1 MSVLTRLSLRLGT
14 VVLLAVVL
22 LFGAGALAATRVPQD
37 LLPDITLPAF
47 ILVTPDPGASPDVV
61 DRDVTVPITNA
72 VQSLSGVDTTVSSSS
87 QGASLVVAEL
97 KDGTDA
103 RAARQDLMQAVDGTR
118 PTLPQAA
125 QSTNIQSFS
134 TNTLPILEYAVSSD
148 ESPADLAAQLRSI
161 ALPKLKGLAGVS
173 AANVTGAPTQEIE
186 VVLDPARL
194 AARGLSSAQVVSAI
208 QQAAAT
214 QSVGAVSAS
223 GTVIP
228 VQVSGSIT
236 EASQVASITVSPT
249 AGAGGAGAGT
259 TRPPA
264 GSPAPAAA
272 QPATIGDLGAVNL
285 ASIPADT
292 ITRTNGK
299 PSIGLS
305 VLKASDANTVTV
317 ANEVKDA
324 LPGIESQIG
333 HGIAVQNV
341 LDQATPITNAITDIV
356 REGLL
361 GALFAVLVI
370 FAFLRSA
377 RATVVAA
384 ISIPLS
390 LLVALI
396 VLWASG
402 LTLNILT
409 LGGMMVAI
417 GRVVDDGIVVL
428 ENISRHIGEGQRPL
442 TAAFTGA
449 REIGTAVTS
458 STLTTVAVFLP
469 IVFLTGIAGSFFRPF
484 ALTVVTAL
492 AASLIVALT
501 VVPLLA
507 SRLIPAHD
515 PARPSRAG
523 ALIRAGYVPVIR
535 WATGHRAITV
545 ALAVA
550 LLAGSLALIPRL
562 RVNLLDQSSSPN
574 FSIAI
579 TMPDNSTIA
588 QTNAETLKVEA
599 LVRPIA
605 HVSAYQAT
613 VGGTS
618 DPFVPAGTVPA
629 DPTTASVLV
638 LVDQGTYN
646 QVFGDV
652 QNAMKQYQGPARI
665 DVGGAASSTNSSSS
679 QMQIQVH
686 APDQAALAQ
695 ANDRVL
701 GALGGVSGVSELKSD
716 LAASKP
722 QYDLVPTDRLASS
735 GLSLQALGALVAQQ
749 LNGTVAAT
757 AQLPTGPVSI
767 RVVPPPGTAD
777 SPAALGNLPVPTAAG
792 IVPLSSLATLQL
804 AQGPQ
809 AIARLDGQRT
819 ATITGTI
826 TANDTR
832 AVQANVTST
841 LSRVSLPAGASTS
854 QGGVFQ
860 ELNTVLQQFV
870 VAILAAIGL
879 VYLVMVATFRS
890 LLKPLILL
898 VAIPFAAIG
907 AIVALVVTQTALS
920 LPGLIGLLM
929 LTGIVVTNAIVLLDL
944 VEQYRERGLP
954 LQEALIEGGRHR
966 VRPILMT
973 ALATMLAL
981 LPLALSGSGS
991 GSGFIGAPLAVVVI
1005 GGLFSSTL
1013 LTLVLVPVLYSLAA
1027 RFTGP
1032 RTNLDVEASL
1042 AEADGRARLPG
1053 PLDPVP
1059 PRAVAVAAAA
1069 VRLPNVEERLRDIAT
1084 RLDDDDLEALFHG
1097 LRAAVTAEK
1106 TRFPR

>member
-1 MSVLTRLSLRLGT
+1 MSVLTRFSLRLGT
-14 VVLLAVVL
+14 VVLLAIVL
-22 LFGAGALAATRVPQD
+22 MFGAGVFAATRVPQD
-37 LLPDITLPAF
+37 LLPDISLPAF
-47 ILVTPDPGASPDVV
+47 ILVTPDQGASPDVV
-61 DRDVTVPITNA
+61 DREVTVPIVNA
-72 VQSLSGVDTTVSSSS
+72 VQSLNGIDTIASTSS
-87 QGASLVVAEL
+87 QGASLVVVQL
-97 KDGTDA
+97 KDGTDT
-103 RAARQDLMQAVDGTR
+103 RAARQDITQAVGGIR
-118 PTLPQAA
+118 SSLPQAA
-125 QSTNIQSFS
+125 QSTTVQTFS
-134 TNTLPILEYAVSSD
+134 TNTLPILQYAVSAD
-148 ESPADLAAQLRSI
+148 ESQADLAAQLRSV
-161 ALPKLKGLAGVS
+161 ALPKLKGLAGIS
-173 AANVTGAPTQEIE
+173 AVNVTGAPTQEVD

-194 AARGLSSAQVVSAI
+194 AAHGLTSAQVASAI
-208 QQAAAT
+208 QQAAT
-214 QSVGAVSAS
+214 TESVGTVSSNGAI
-223 GTVIP
+223 IP
-228 VQVSGSIT
+228 VQVSGSIADT
-236 EASQVASITVSPT
+236 GQIASIPVSPT
-249 AGAGGAGAGT
+249 ASAASGAS
-259 TRPPA
+259 R
-264 GSPAPAAA
+264 APSTAAA
-272 QPATIGDLGAVNL
+272 QPATVGELGTVQL

-299 PSIGLS
+299 PSIGLTI
-305 VLKASDANTVTV
+305 LKASDANTVTV

-324 LPGIESQIG
+324 LPGIQRQIG
-333 HGIAVQNV
+333 HGVAVQNV
-341 LDQATPITNAITDIV
+341 LDQATPISSAIADIL
-356 REGLL
+356 REGLV
-361 GALFAVLVI
+361 GAAFAVLVI
-370 FAFLRSA
+370 FAFLRSV
-377 RATVVAA
+377 RATVVSA

-390 LLVALI
+390 LVVALI
-396 VLWASG
+396 VLWATG

-417 GRVVDDGIVVL
+417 GRVVDDAIVVL
-428 ENISRHIGEGQRPL
+428 ENISRHVGEGRRPL

-449 REIGTAVTS
+449 REIATAVTS

-492 AASLIVALT
+492 AASLVVSLT

-515 PARPSRAG
+515 PARPTRSG
-523 ALIRAGYVPVIR
+523 TLIRRGYVPVIR

-545 ALAVA
+545 VVALAM
-550 LLAGSLALIPRL
+550 LAGSLALVPRV

-579 TMPDNSTIA
+579 TMPQNSTIA
-588 QTNAETLKVEA
+588 QTNAETLKVES
-599 LVRPIA
+599 LVRPVA

-646 QVFGDV
+646 QVIGDV
-652 QNAMKQYQGPARI
+652 QSAMKQYQGPAKI
-665 DVGGAASSTNSSSS
+665 DVGTAQSSANSSSS

-686 APDQAALAQ
+686 APDQVTLAQ
-695 ANDRVL
+695 ADDSVL
-701 GALGGVSGVSELKSD
+701 AALGQVSGVSDLKSD

-722 QYDLVPTDRLASS
+722 QYDLVPTDRLATS
-735 GLSLQALGALVAQQ
+735 GLSLQTLGGLVAQQ

-757 AQLPTGPVSI
+757 AQLPAGPVSI

-777 SPAALGNLPVPTAAG
+777 SPAALGSLPVPTAAG
-792 IVPLSSLATLQL
+792 TVPLSSLATLQL
-804 AQGPQ
+804 VQGPQ
-809 AIARLDGQRT
+809 SVSRIGGQRT

-832 AVQANVTST
+832 AVQ
-841 LSRVSLPAGASTS
+841 SRVDSALSHASLPAGASTS

-860 ELNTVLQQFV
+860 QLNSVLQQFV

-907 AIVALVVTQTALS
+907 AIVALVVTQTSLS

-929 LTGIVVTNAIVLLDL
+929 LIGIVVTNAIVLLDL

-981 LPLALSGSGS
+981 VPLALSGPGS
-991 GSGFIGAPLAVVVI
+991 GSGFISAPLAVVVI
-1005 GGLFSSTL
+1005 GGLFSSTI
-1013 LTLVLVPVLYSLAA
+1013 LTLVLVPVLYSLAS
-1027 RFTGP
+1027 RLTGP
-1032 RTNLDVEASL
+1032 RTSLEVEASL
-1042 AEADGRARLPG
+1042 AEADGH
-1053 PLDPVP
+1053 VP
-1059 PRAVAVAAAA
+1059 SGQPEEPEPRPAAAA
-1069 VRLPNVEERLRDIAT
+1069 VGLQQADVEERLRDVAK
-1084 RLDDDDLEALFHG
+1084 RLDDEDLEALAHG
-1097 LRAAVTAEK
+1097 LRTVVAAAK
-1106 TRFPR
+1106 TEPPR

>member
-1 MSVLTRLSLRLGT
+1 MSVLTRFSLRLGT

-22 LFGAGALAATRVPQD
+22 LFAAGVVAATRVPQD

-61 DRDVTVPITNA
+61 DRDVTVPVTNA
-72 VQSLSGVDTTVSSSS
+72 VQSLSGVDTITSSSS
-87 QGASLVVAEL
+87 QGASLVVVQL

-103 RAARQDLMQAVDGTR
+103 RAARQDIMQAVGGIR
-118 PTLPQAA
+118 SSLPQAA
-125 QSTNIQSFS
+125 QSTTIQSFS
-134 TNTLPILEYAVSSD
+134 TNTLPILQYAVSAD
-148 ESPADLAAQLRSI
+148 ESQADLAAQLRSI
-161 ALPKLKGLAGVS
+161 ALPRLKGLAGVS
-173 AANVTGAPTQEIE
+173 AANVTGAPTQEID

-194 AARGLSSAQVVSAI
+194 AAHGLTSAQVVSAI
-208 QQAAAT
+208 QQAGTT
-214 QSVGAVSAS
+214 QSIGAVTS
-223 GTVIP
+223 GGSVIP
-228 VQVSGSIT
+228 VQVSGSIAD
-236 EASQVASITVSPT
+236 ASQVASIVVGPT
-249 AGAGGAGAGT
+249 S
-259 TRPPA
+259 RP
-264 GSPAPAAA
+264 S
-272 QPATIGDLGAVNL
+272 QPATIGELGSVNL

-292 ITRTNGK
+292 ITRTNGR

-305 VLKASDANTVTV
+305 ILKAPDANTVTV

-324 LPGIESQIG
+324 LPGIKSQIG
-333 HGIAVQNV
+333 HGVAVQNV
-341 LDQATPITNAITDIV
+341 LDQATPITTAIADIL

-417 GRVVDDGIVVL
+417 GRVVDDAIVVL
-428 ENISRHIGEGQRPL
+428 ENISRHVGEGRGPL

-492 AASLIVALT
+492 AASLVVALT

-523 ALIRAGYVPVIR
+523 NLIRRGYVPVIR

-545 ALAVA
+545 VLALAI
-550 LLAGSLALIPRL
+550 LAGSLALIPRL

-588 QTNAETLKVEA
+588 ETDAETLKVEA

-652 QNAMKQYQGPARI
+652 QNAMKQYQGPAKI
-665 DVGGAASSTNSSSS
+665 DVGGAQSSANASSS
-679 QMQIQVH
+679 QMQIQVQ
-686 APDQAALAQ
+686 APDQATLAQ

-701 GALGGVSGVSELKSD
+701 AALGGVSGVSNLKSD

-722 QYDLVPTDRLASS
+722 QYDLVPTDRLAAS

-757 AQLPTGPVSI
+757 AQLPAGPVSV

-777 SPAALGNLPVPTAAG
+777 SPAALANLPVPTAAG
-792 IVPLSSLATLQL
+792 AVPLSSLATLQL
-804 AQGPQ
+804 VRGPQ
-809 AIARLDGQRT
+809 AIARTNGQRT
-819 ATITGTI
+819 ATVTGTI

-832 AVQANVTST
+832 AVQASVTGA
-841 LSRVSLPAGASTS
+841 LSQVSLPAGASTS

-860 ELNTVLQQFV
+860 QLNSVLQQFV

-907 AIVALVVTQTALS
+907 AIVALVVTGTALS

-954 LQEALIEGGRHR
+954 LQEALVEGGRHR

-981 LPLALSGSGS
+981 VPLALSGPGS
-991 GSGFIGAPLAVVVI
+991 GSGFISAPLAVVVI
-1005 GGLFSSTL
+1005 GGLFSSTV
-1013 LTLVLVPVLYSLAA
+1013 LTLVLVPVLYSLVA

-1032 RTNLDVEASL
+1032 RTNLDLEASL
-1042 AEADGRARLPG
+1042 AEADGGARMNRPAE
-1053 PLDPVP
+1053 PVS
-1059 PRAVAVAAAA
+1059 PRAAAVAAAA
-1069 VRLPNVEERLRDIAT
+1069 VRLPNVEERLRDVAT

-1097 LRAAVTAEK
+1097 LRAAVTAAK
-1106 TRFPR
+1106 TRSSR